1 MNATK
6 NKKKEIR
13 FMKNVTKEN
22 KNTIFVVNHT
32 KKNLYLYIFHQ
43 SSIIFICQISFNIN
57 FIITFYS
64 SEE

>member
-32 KKNLYLYIFHQ
+32 KKSIFIYI

>member
-32 KKNLYLYIFHQ
+32 KKSIFIYI
-43 SSIIFICQISFNIN
+43 SSIINHLYMSN
-57 FIITFYS
+57 FI
-64 SEE
+64 

>member
-22 KNTIFVVNHT
+22 KNTIFI
-32 KKNLYLYIFHQ
+32 YI
-43 SSIIFICQISFNIN
+43 SSIINHLYMSN
-57 FIITFYS
+57 FI
-64 SEE
+64 